1 MALEV
6 PEESY
11 FDGAFEFDAPQWI
24 DLGSERD
31 HSENETDL

>member
-1 MALEV
+1 MALEA
-6 PEESY
+6 PEGDY

-31 HSENETDL
+31 HLENDSN